1 MGNTVFSCPKCGTGL
16 GIGDAQCP
24 GCGVKINTSAYAAYQ
39 AVPQQPAAIP
49 QQPAAA
55 FNRAASSSTFT
66 ASAAA
71 SAPTS
76 AAANNAGVAQ
86 GQPASSSTD
95 FSHDFENAANQA
107 AAKFNDVMS
116 SQEMQQAKAR
126 ANHFLGWLLA
136 SWKRP
141 TQELNAPHMY
151 GVVSFALQAFIVS
164 LMHFI
169 SISSAINNQSKAV
182 SGFMPQ
188 LGGAAHA
195 VAGAANNFFFDV
207 FVKMF
212 FVTLICELIF
222 LACSYGAYKMTHSQS
237 MSFFAYITK
246 VAQYCNLNFLFVCIA
261 FVCNL
266 ISLSFF
272 SAILLCVMGPLFFI
286 ATIVVTAKD
295 AEPAQKDIM
304 HVSFLMMLGSFVSFV
319 IYFIFVLS
327 VLFAGM
333 GSIANNLMHL

>member
-16 GIGDAQCP
+16 GVGDAQCP

-39 AVPQQPAAIP
+39 AAPQQPTAASN
-49 QQPAAA
+49 Q
-55 FNRAASSSTFT
+55 AASSSSSAT
-66 ASAAA
+66 AN
-71 SAPTS
+71 P
-76 AAANNAGVAQ
+76 ANNANQ
-86 GQPASSSTD
+86 GQTTPQATD

-116 SQEMQQAKAR
+116 SQEMQQAKAH
-126 ANHFLGWLLA
+126 ANHFLGWLVA

-151 GVVSFALQAFIVS
+151 GVVSFALQAFIAA
-164 LMHFI
+164 LMQFI
-169 SISSAINNQSKAV
+169 SVSSAINNQSRAV
-182 SGFMPQ
+182 SGLLPEF
-188 LGGAAHA
+188 GGAAHT
-195 VAGAANNFFFDV
+195 VAGVANNFFFDV
-207 FVKMF
+207 IVRMF

-222 LACSYGAYKMTHSQS
+222 LACSYGAYKMTHSKS
-237 MSFFAYITK
+237 ISFFAYITK

-272 SAILLCVMGPLFFI
+272 SGILLCVMGPLFFI

-304 HVSFLMMLGSFVSFV
+304 HVSFLVMLGSFVSFV
-319 IYFIFVLS
+319 IYCIFVLS
-327 VLFAGM
+327 VVLAGI
-333 GSIANNLMHL
+333 SSVANKFMHL

>member
-39 AVPQQPAAIP
+39 AAP

-55 FNRAASSSTFT
+55 SNQAASSNS
-66 ASAAA
+66 
-71 SAPTS
+71 S
-76 AAANNAGVAQ
+76 AAANPANNANQ
-86 GQPASSSTD
+86 GQTTPQATD

-116 SQEMQQAKAR
+116 SQEMQQAKAH
-126 ANHFLGWLLA
+126 ANHFLGWLVA

-151 GVVSFALQAFIVS
+151 GVVSFALQAFIAA
-164 LMHFI
+164 LMQFI
-169 SISSAINNQSKAV
+169 SVSSAINNQSRAV
-182 SGFMPQ
+182 SGLLPEF
-188 LGGAAHA
+188 GGAAHT
-195 VAGAANNFFFDV
+195 VAGVANNFFFDV

-222 LACSYGAYKMTHSQS
+222 LACSYGAYKMTHSKS
-237 MSFFAYITK
+237 ISFFAYITK

-272 SAILLCVMGPLFFI
+272 SGILLCVMGPLFFI

-319 IYFIFVLS
+319 IYCIFVLS
-327 VLFAGM
+327 VLFAGI
-333 GSIANNLMHL
+333 GSVANNLMRL

>member
-39 AVPQQPAAIP
+39 AAP

-55 FNRAASSSTFT
+55 SNQAVSSNF
-66 ASAAA
+66 
-71 SAPTS
+71 S
-76 AAANNAGVAQ
+76 AAANPGNNANQ
-86 GQPASSSTD
+86 GQTTPQATD

-126 ANHFLGWLLA
+126 ANHFLGWLVA

-164 LMHFI
+164 LMQFI
-169 SISSAINNQSKAV
+169 SISSTINNQSRAV
-182 SGFMPQ
+182 SGIIPQ
-188 LGGAAHA
+188 FGGAAHA
-195 VAGAANNFFFDV
+195 VAGVANNFFFDV

-222 LACSYGAYKMTHSQS
+222 LACSYGAYKMTHSKS
-237 MSFFAYITK
+237 ISFFAYITK

-272 SAILLCVMGPLFFI
+272 SGILLCVMGPLFFI

-319 IYFIFVLS
+319 IYCIFVLS
-327 VLFAGM
+327 VVLAGI
-333 GSIANNLMHL
+333 GSVANNLMRL

>member
-16 GIGDAQCP
+16 GVGDAQCP

-39 AVPQQPAAIP
+39 AAPKQSAAE
-49 QQPAAA
+49 QNQAT
-55 FNRAASSSTFT
+55 SSS
-66 ASAAA
+66 S
-71 SAPTS
+71 S
-76 AAANNAGVAQ
+76 AAANPANNANQ
-86 GQPASSSTD
+86 GQTNSQATD

-126 ANHFLGWLLA
+126 ANHFLGWLVA

-169 SISSAINNQSKAV
+169 SVSSAINNQSRAV
-182 SGFMPQ
+182 SGILPEF
-188 LGGAAHA
+188 GGAAHT
-195 VAGAANNFFFDV
+195 VAGVANNFFFDV

-222 LACSYGAYKMTHSQS
+222 LACSYGAYKMTHSKS
-237 MSFFAYITK
+237 ISFFAYITK

-272 SAILLCVMGPLFFI
+272 SGILLCVMGPLFFI

-319 IYFIFVLS
+319 IYCIFVLS
-327 VLFAGM
+327 VVFAGM
-333 GSIANNLMHL
+333 GSIANNLMRL

>member
-16 GIGDAQCP
+16 GIGDAQCQ

-39 AVPQQPAAIP
+39 AAP

-55 FNRAASSSTFT
+55 SNQAVSSNF
-66 ASAAA
+66 
-71 SAPTS
+71 S
-76 AAANNAGVAQ
+76 AAANPGNNANQ
-86 GQPASSSTD
+86 GQTTPQATD

-126 ANHFLGWLLA
+126 ANHFLGWLVA

-164 LMHFI
+164 LMQFI
-169 SISSAINNQSKAV
+169 SISSTINNQSRAV
-182 SGFMPQ
+182 SGIIPQ
-188 LGGAAHA
+188 FGGAAHA
-195 VAGAANNFFFDV
+195 VAGVANNFFFDV

-222 LACSYGAYKMTHSQS
+222 LACSYGAYKMTHSKS
-237 MSFFAYITK
+237 ISFFAYITK

-272 SAILLCVMGPLFFI
+272 SGILLCVMGPLFFI

-319 IYFIFVLS
+319 IYCIFVLS
-327 VLFAGM
+327 VVLAGI
-333 GSIANNLMHL
+333 GSVANNLMRL

>member
-16 GIGDAQCP
+16 GVGDAQCP

-39 AVPQQPAAIP
+39 AAPQQPTAASN
-49 QQPAAA
+49 Q
-55 FNRAASSSTFT
+55 AASSSSSAT
-66 ASAAA
+66 AN
-71 SAPTS
+71 P
-76 AAANNAGVAQ
+76 ANNANQ
-86 GQPASSSTD
+86 GQTTPQATD

-126 ANHFLGWLLA
+126 ANHFLGWLVA

-151 GVVSFALQAFIVS
+151 GVVSFALQAFIAA
-164 LMHFI
+164 LMQFI
-169 SISSAINNQSKAV
+169 SVSSAINNQSRAV
-182 SGFMPQ
+182 SGIIPQ
-188 LGGAAHA
+188 FGGAAHA
-195 VAGAANNFFFDV
+195 VAGVANNFFFDV
-207 FVKMF
+207 IVRMF

-222 LACSYGAYKMTHSQS
+222 LACSYGAYKMTHSKS
-237 MSFFAYITK
+237 ISFFAYITK

-272 SAILLCVMGPLFFI
+272 SGILLCVMGPLFFI

-304 HVSFLMMLGSFVSFV
+304 HVSFLVMLGSFVSFV
-319 IYFIFVLS
+319 IYCIFVLS
-327 VLFAGM
+327 VVLAGI
-333 GSIANNLMHL
+333 SSVANNLMRL

>member
-16 GIGDAQCP
+16 GVGDAQCP

-39 AVPQQPAAIP
+39 AAPQQPTAASN
-49 QQPAAA
+49 Q
-55 FNRAASSSTFT
+55 AASSSSSAT
-66 ASAAA
+66 AN
-71 SAPTS
+71 P
-76 AAANNAGVAQ
+76 ANNANQ
-86 GQPASSSTD
+86 GQTTPQATD

-116 SQEMQQAKAR
+116 SQEMQQAKAH
-126 ANHFLGWLLA
+126 ANHFLGWLVA

-151 GVVSFALQAFIVS
+151 GVVSFALQAFIAA
-164 LMHFI
+164 LMQFI
-169 SISSAINNQSKAV
+169 SVSSAINNQSRAV
-182 SGFMPQ
+182 SGIIPQ
-188 LGGAAHA
+188 FGGAAHA
-195 VAGAANNFFFDV
+195 VAGVANNFFFDV
-207 FVKMF
+207 IVRMF

-222 LACSYGAYKMTHSQS
+222 LACSYGAYKMTHSKS
-237 MSFFAYITK
+237 ISFFAYITK

-272 SAILLCVMGPLFFI
+272 SGILLCVMGPLFFI

-304 HVSFLMMLGSFVSFV
+304 HVSFLVMLGSFVSFV
-319 IYFIFVLS
+319 IYCIFVLS
-327 VLFAGM
+327 VLFAGI
-333 GSIANNLMHL
+333 SSVANNLMRL

>member
-39 AVPQQPAAIP
+39 AAPQQPAAG
-49 QQPAAA
+49 QNQAT
-55 FNRAASSSTFT
+55 SSNSSVT
-66 ASAAA
+66 AN
-71 SAPTS
+71 P
-76 AAANNAGVAQ
+76 ANNANQ
-86 GQPASSSTD
+86 GQTTPQATD

-126 ANHFLGWLLA
+126 ANHFLGWLVA

-164 LMHFI
+164 LMQFI
-169 SISSAINNQSKAV
+169 SISSTINNQSRAV
-182 SGFMPQ
+182 SGILPQ
-188 LGGAAHA
+188 FGGAAHA

-222 LACSYGAYKMTHSQS
+222 LACSYGAYKMTHSKS
-237 MSFFAYITK
+237 ISFFAYITK

-272 SAILLCVMGPLFFI
+272 SGILLCVMGPLFFI

-319 IYFIFVLS
+319 IYCIFVLS
-327 VLFAGM
+327 VVLAGM
-333 GSIANNLMHL
+333 GSIANNLMRL

>member
-16 GIGDAQCP
+16 GVGDAQCP

-39 AVPQQPAAIP
+39 AAPQQPTAASN
-49 QQPAAA
+49 Q
-55 FNRAASSSTFT
+55 AASSSSSAT
-66 ASAAA
+66 AN
-71 SAPTS
+71 P
-76 AAANNAGVAQ
+76 ANNANQ
-86 GQPASSSTD
+86 GQTTPQATD

-126 ANHFLGWLLA
+126 ANHFLGWLVA

-151 GVVSFALQAFIVS
+151 GVVSFALQAFIAA
-164 LMHFI
+164 LMQFI
-169 SISSAINNQSKAV
+169 SVSSAINNQSRAV
-182 SGFMPQ
+182 SGIIPQ
-188 LGGAAHA
+188 FGGAAHA
-195 VAGAANNFFFDV
+195 VAGVANNFFFDV
-207 FVKMF
+207 IVRMF

-222 LACSYGAYKMTHSQS
+222 LACSYGAYKMTHSKS
-237 MSFFAYITK
+237 ISFFAYITK

-272 SAILLCVMGPLFFI
+272 SGILLCVMGPLFFI

-304 HVSFLMMLGSFVSFV
+304 HVSFLVMLGSFVSFV
-319 IYFIFVLS
+319 IYCIFVLS
-327 VLFAGM
+327 VLFAGI
-333 GSIANNLMHL
+333 SSVANNLMRL

>member
-39 AVPQQPAAIP
+39 AALQQPAAG
-49 QQPAAA
+49 QNQATSSNSSVAA
-55 FNRAASSSTFT
+55 N
-66 ASAAA
+66 
-71 SAPTS
+71 P
-76 AAANNAGVAQ
+76 ANNANQ
-86 GQPASSSTD
+86 GQTTPQATD

-126 ANHFLGWLLA
+126 ANHFLGWLVA

-164 LMHFI
+164 LMQFI
-169 SISSAINNQSKAV
+169 SISSAINNQSRAV
-182 SGFMPQ
+182 SGILPEF
-188 LGGAAHA
+188 GGAAHT
-195 VAGAANNFFFDV
+195 VAGVANNFFFDV
-207 FVKMF
+207 IVKMF

-222 LACSYGAYKMTHSQS
+222 LACSYGAYKMTHSKS
-237 MSFFAYITK
+237 ISFFAYITK

-272 SAILLCVMGPLFFI
+272 SGILLCVMGPLFFI

-304 HVSFLMMLGSFVSFV
+304 HVSFLVMLGSFVSFV

-333 GSIANNLMHL
+333 GSIANNLMRL

>member
-1 MGNTVFSCPKCGTGL
+1 
-16 GIGDAQCP
+16 
-24 GCGVKINTSAYAAYQ
+24 
-39 AVPQQPAAIP
+39 
-49 QQPAAA
+49 
-55 FNRAASSSTFT
+55 
-66 ASAAA
+66 
-71 SAPTS
+71 
-76 AAANNAGVAQ
+76 
-86 GQPASSSTD
+86 
-95 FSHDFENAANQA
+95 
-107 AAKFNDVMS
+107 
-116 SQEMQQAKAR
+116 MQQAKAR

-151 GVVSFALQAFIVS
+151 GVVSFALQAFIFA
-164 LMHFI
+164 LMQFI
-169 SISSAINNQSKAV
+169 SVSSAINNQSRAV
-182 SGFMPQ
+182 SGILPQ
-188 LGGAAHA
+188 FGGAAHA
-195 VAGAANNFFFDV
+195 VAGAANNFFFDA

-272 SAILLCVMGPLFFI
+272 SGILLCVMGPLFFI

-304 HVSFLMMLGSFVSFV
+304 HVSFLVMLGSFVSFV
-319 IYFIFVLS
+319 IYCIFVLS
-327 VLFAGM
+327 VLFAGI
-333 GSIANNLMHL
+333 GSIANNLTRL

>member
-16 GIGDAQCP
+16 GVGDAQCP

-39 AVPQQPAAIP
+39 AAPQQPTAASN
-49 QQPAAA
+49 Q
-55 FNRAASSSTFT
+55 AASSSSSAT
-66 ASAAA
+66 AN
-71 SAPTS
+71 P
-76 AAANNAGVAQ
+76 ANNANQ
-86 GQPASSSTD
+86 GQTTPQATD

-116 SQEMQQAKAR
+116 SQEMQQAKAH
-126 ANHFLGWLLA
+126 ANHFLGWLVA

-151 GVVSFALQAFIVS
+151 GVVSFALQAFIAA
-164 LMHFI
+164 LMQFI
-169 SISSAINNQSKAV
+169 SVSSAINNQSRAV
-182 SGFMPQ
+182 SGLLPEF
-188 LGGAAHA
+188 GGAAHT
-195 VAGAANNFFFDV
+195 VAGVANNFFFDV
-207 FVKMF
+207 IVRMF

-222 LACSYGAYKMTHSQS
+222 LACSYGAYKMTHSKS
-237 MSFFAYITK
+237 ISFFAYITK

-272 SAILLCVMGPLFFI
+272 SGILLCVMGPLFFI

-304 HVSFLMMLGSFVSFV
+304 HVSFLVMLGSFVSFV
-319 IYFIFVLS
+319 IYCIFVLS
-327 VLFAGM
+327 VVLAGI
-333 GSIANNLMHL
+333 SSVANNLMRL

>member
-39 AVPQQPAAIP
+39 AAPQQPTAG
-49 QQPAAA
+49 QNQ
-55 FNRAASSSTFT
+55 AASSNS
-66 ASAAA
+66 SVAAN
-71 SAPTS
+71 P
-76 AAANNAGVAQ
+76 ANNANQ
-86 GQPASSSTD
+86 GQTTPQATD

-126 ANHFLGWLLA
+126 ANHFLGWLVA

-164 LMHFI
+164 LMQFI

-182 SGFMPQ
+182 SGFLPQ
-188 LGGAAHA
+188 FGGAAHA

-222 LACSYGAYKMTHSQS
+222 LACSYGAYKMTHSKS
-237 MSFFAYITK
+237 ISFFAYITK

-272 SAILLCVMGPLFFI
+272 SGILLCVMGPLFFI

-304 HVSFLMMLGSFVSFV
+304 HVSFLIMFGSFVSFV
-319 IYFIFVLS
+319 IYCIFVLS
-327 VLFAGM
+327 VVLAGM
-333 GSIANNLMHL
+333 GSIANNLMRL

>member
-39 AVPQQPAAIP
+39 AAPQQPAAG
-49 QQPAAA
+49 QNQ
-55 FNRAASSSTFT
+55 AASSNS
-66 ASAAA
+66 
-71 SAPTS
+71 S
-76 AAANNAGVAQ
+76 AAANPANNANQ
-86 GQPASSSTD
+86 GQTTPQTTD

-126 ANHFLGWLLA
+126 ANHFLGWLVA

-164 LMHFI
+164 LMQFI
-169 SISSAINNQSKAV
+169 SISSAINNQSRAV
-182 SGFMPQ
+182 SGILPQ
-188 LGGAAHA
+188 FGGAAHA

-212 FVTLICELIF
+212 FVMLICELIF
-222 LACSYGAYKMTHSQS
+222 LACSYGAYKMTHSKS
-237 MSFFAYITK
+237 ISFFAYITK

-272 SAILLCVMGPLFFI
+272 SGILLCVMGPLFFI

-319 IYFIFVLS
+319 IYCIFVLS
-327 VLFAGM
+327 VVFAGM
-333 GSIANNLMHL
+333 GSIANNLMRL

>member
-24 GCGVKINTSAYAAYQ
+24 SCGVKINTSAYAAYQ
-39 AVPQQPAAIP
+39 AAP

-55 FNRAASSSTFT
+55 SNQAISSSTFT
-66 ASAAA
+66 ASAPA
-71 SAPTS
+71 S
-76 AAANNAGVAQ
+76 AAANNANQ
-86 GQPASSSTD
+86 GQATSQSTD

-126 ANHFLGWLLA
+126 ANHFLGWLVA

-169 SISSAINNQSKAV
+169 SISSVINNQSRAV
-182 SGFMPQ
+182 SGILPQ
-188 LGGAAHA
+188 FGGAAHV
-195 VAGAANNFFFDV
+195 VAGAANNFFFEV
-207 FVKMF
+207 FFKMF

-222 LACSYGAYKMTHSQS
+222 LACSYGAYKMTHSKS
-237 MSFFAYITK
+237 ISFFAYITK

-272 SAILLCVMGPLFFI
+272 SGILLCVMGPLFFI

-319 IYFIFVLS
+319 IYCIFVLS
-327 VLFAGM
+327 VLFAGI
-333 GSIANNLMHL
+333 GSVANNLMRL

>member
-24 GCGVKINTSAYAAYQ
+24 GCGVKINTSAYVAYQ
-39 AVPQQPAAIP
+39 AAPQQPAV
-49 QQPAAA
+49 
-55 FNRAASSSTFT
+55 ASNQAVSSN
-66 ASAAA
+66 S
-71 SAPTS
+71 S
-76 AAANNAGVAQ
+76 AAANPANNANQ
-86 GQPASSSTD
+86 GQTTPQATD

-126 ANHFLGWLLA
+126 ANHFLGWLVA

-164 LMHFI
+164 LMQFI
-169 SISSAINNQSKAV
+169 SISSAINNQSRAV
-182 SGFMPQ
+182 SGILPQ
-188 LGGAAHA
+188 FGGAAHA

-222 LACSYGAYKMTHSQS
+222 LACSYGAYKMTHSKS
-237 MSFFAYITK
+237 ISFFAYITK

-272 SAILLCVMGPLFFI
+272 SGILLCVMGPLFFI

-319 IYFIFVLS
+319 IYCIFVLS
-327 VLFAGM
+327 VVLAGM
-333 GSIANNLMHL
+333 GSIANNLMRL

>member
-39 AVPQQPAAIP
+39 AASKQSAAE
-49 QQPAAA
+49 QNQ
-55 FNRAASSSTFT
+55 AASSSSSAT
-66 ASAAA
+66 AN
-71 SAPTS
+71 P
-76 AAANNAGVAQ
+76 ANNANQ
-86 GQPASSSTD
+86 GQTTPQATD

-126 ANHFLGWLLA
+126 ANHFLGWLVA

-164 LMHFI
+164 LMQFI
-169 SISSAINNQSKAV
+169 SISSAINNQSRAV
-182 SGFMPQ
+182 SGILPEF
-188 LGGAAHA
+188 GGAAHT
-195 VAGAANNFFFDV
+195 VAGVANNFFFDV
-207 FVKMF
+207 IVKMF

-222 LACSYGAYKMTHSQS
+222 LACSYGAYKMTHSKS
-237 MSFFAYITK
+237 ISFFAYITK

-272 SAILLCVMGPLFFI
+272 SGILLCVMGPLFFI

-304 HVSFLMMLGSFVSFV
+304 HVSFLVMLGSFVSFV

-333 GSIANNLMHL
+333 GSIANNLMRL

>member
-16 GIGDAQCP
+16 GVGDAQCP

-39 AVPQQPAAIP
+39 AAPQQPTAASN
-49 QQPAAA
+49 Q
-55 FNRAASSSTFT
+55 AASSSSSAT
-66 ASAAA
+66 AN
-71 SAPTS
+71 P
-76 AAANNAGVAQ
+76 ANNANQ
-86 GQPASSSTD
+86 GQTTPQATD

-116 SQEMQQAKAR
+116 SQEMQQAKAH
-126 ANHFLGWLLA
+126 ANHFLGWLVA

-151 GVVSFALQAFIVS
+151 GVVSFALQAFIAA
-164 LMHFI
+164 LMQFI
-169 SISSAINNQSKAV
+169 SVSSAINNQSRAV
-182 SGFMPQ
+182 SGILPEF
-188 LGGAAHA
+188 GGAAHT
-195 VAGAANNFFFDV
+195 VAGVANNFFFDV

-222 LACSYGAYKMTHSQS
+222 LACSYGAYKMTHSKS
-237 MSFFAYITK
+237 ISFFAYITK

-272 SAILLCVMGPLFFI
+272 SGILLCVMGPLFFI

-304 HVSFLMMLGSFVSFV
+304 HVSFLVMLGSFVSFV
-319 IYFIFVLS
+319 IYCIFVLS
-327 VLFAGM
+327 VLFAGI
-333 GSIANNLMHL
+333 GSVANNLMRL

>member
-39 AVPQQPAAIP
+39 AASHQPAAG
-49 QQPAAA
+49 QNQATSSNSSVAA
-55 FNRAASSSTFT
+55 N
-66 ASAAA
+66 
-71 SAPTS
+71 P
-76 AAANNAGVAQ
+76 ANNANQ
-86 GQPASSSTD
+86 GQTTPQATD

-126 ANHFLGWLLA
+126 ANHFLGWLVA

-164 LMHFI
+164 LMQFI
-169 SISSAINNQSKAV
+169 SISSAINNQSRAV
-182 SGFMPQ
+182 SGILPQ
-188 LGGAAHA
+188 FGGAAHA

-222 LACSYGAYKMTHSQS
+222 LACSYGAYKMTHSKS
-237 MSFFAYITK
+237 ISFFAYITK

-272 SAILLCVMGPLFFI
+272 SGILLCVMGPLFFI

-304 HVSFLMMLGSFVSFV
+304 HVSFLVMLGSFVSFV

-327 VLFAGM
+327 VLFAGI
-333 GSIANNLMHL
+333 SSVANKFMHL

>member
-16 GIGDAQCP
+16 GVGDAQCP

-39 AVPQQPAAIP
+39 AAPQQPTAASN
-49 QQPAAA
+49 Q
-55 FNRAASSSTFT
+55 AASSSSSAT
-66 ASAAA
+66 AN
-71 SAPTS
+71 P
-76 AAANNAGVAQ
+76 ANNANQ
-86 GQPASSSTD
+86 GQTTPQATD

-116 SQEMQQAKAR
+116 SQEMQQAKAH
-126 ANHFLGWLLA
+126 ANHFLGWLVA

-151 GVVSFALQAFIVS
+151 GVVSFALQAFIAA
-164 LMHFI
+164 LMQFI
-169 SISSAINNQSKAV
+169 SVSSAINNQSRAV
-182 SGFMPQ
+182 SGIIPQ
-188 LGGAAHA
+188 FGGAAHA
-195 VAGAANNFFFDV
+195 VAGVANNFFFDV
-207 FVKMF
+207 IVRMF

-222 LACSYGAYKMTHSQS
+222 LACSYGAYKMTHSKS
-237 MSFFAYITK
+237 ISFFAYITK

-272 SAILLCVMGPLFFI
+272 SGILLCVMGPLFFI

-304 HVSFLMMLGSFVSFV
+304 HVSFLVMLGSFVSFV

-327 VLFAGM
+327 VLFAGI
-333 GSIANNLMHL
+333 SSVANKFMHL

>member
-39 AVPQQPAAIP
+39 AAPQQPAAG
-49 QQPAAA
+49 QNQATSSNSSVAA
-55 FNRAASSSTFT
+55 N
-66 ASAAA
+66 
-71 SAPTS
+71 P
-76 AAANNAGVAQ
+76 ANNANQ
-86 GQPASSSTD
+86 GQTTPQATD

-126 ANHFLGWLLA
+126 ANHFLGWLVA

-164 LMHFI
+164 LMQFI
-169 SISSAINNQSKAV
+169 SISSAINNQSRAV
-182 SGFMPQ
+182 SGILPQ
-188 LGGAAHA
+188 FGGAAHA

-222 LACSYGAYKMTHSQS
+222 LACSYGAYKMTHSKS
-237 MSFFAYITK
+237 ISFFAYITK
-246 VAQYCNLNFLFVCIA
+246 VAQYCN
-261 FVCNL
+261 
-266 ISLSFF
+266 S
-272 SAILLCVMGPLFFI
+272 
-286 ATIVVTAKD
+286 
-295 AEPAQKDIM
+295 
-304 HVSFLMMLGSFVSFV
+304 VS
-319 IYFIFVLS
+319 YT
-327 VLFAGM
+327 
-333 GSIANNLMHL
+333 HLTLPTTPYV

>member
-39 AVPQQPAAIP
+39 AAP

-55 FNRAASSSTFT
+55 SNQAVSSNF
-66 ASAAA
+66 
-71 SAPTS
+71 S
-76 AAANNAGVAQ
+76 AAANPGNNANQ
-86 GQPASSSTD
+86 GQTTPQATD

-126 ANHFLGWLLA
+126 ANHFLGWLVA

-169 SISSAINNQSKAV
+169 SVSSAINNQSRAV
-182 SGFMPQ
+182 SGILPEF
-188 LGGAAHA
+188 GGAAHT
-195 VAGAANNFFFDV
+195 VAGVANNFFFDV

-222 LACSYGAYKMTHSQS
+222 LACSYGAYKMTHSKS
-237 MSFFAYITK
+237 ISFFAYITK

-272 SAILLCVMGPLFFI
+272 SGILLCVMGPLFFI

-304 HVSFLMMLGSFVSFV
+304 HVSFLIMFGSFVSFV
-319 IYFIFVLS
+319 IYCIFVLS
-327 VLFAGM
+327 VVLAGM
-333 GSIANNLMHL
+333 GSIANNLMRL

>member
-16 GIGDAQCP
+16 GVGDAQCP
-24 GCGVKINTSAYAAYQ
+24 GCGIKINTSAYAAYQ
-39 AVPQQPAAIP
+39 AAPQQPTAASN
-49 QQPAAA
+49 Q
-55 FNRAASSSTFT
+55 AASSSSSAT
-66 ASAAA
+66 AN
-71 SAPTS
+71 P
-76 AAANNAGVAQ
+76 ANNANQ
-86 GQPASSSTD
+86 GQTTPQATD

-116 SQEMQQAKAR
+116 SQEMQQAKAH
-126 ANHFLGWLLA
+126 ANHFLGWLVA

-151 GVVSFALQAFIVS
+151 GVVSFALQAFIAA
-164 LMHFI
+164 LMQFI
-169 SISSAINNQSKAV
+169 SVSSAINNQSRAV
-182 SGFMPQ
+182 SGIIPQ
-188 LGGAAHA
+188 FGGAAHA
-195 VAGAANNFFFDV
+195 VAGVANNFFFDV
-207 FVKMF
+207 IVRMF

-222 LACSYGAYKMTHSQS
+222 LACSYGAYKMTHSKS
-237 MSFFAYITK
+237 ISFFAYITK

-272 SAILLCVMGPLFFI
+272 SGILLCVMGPLFFI

-304 HVSFLMMLGSFVSFV
+304 HVSFLVMLGSFVSFV
-319 IYFIFVLS
+319 IYCIFVLS
-327 VLFAGM
+327 VVLAGI
-333 GSIANNLMHL
+333 SSVANNLMRL

>member
-39 AVPQQPAAIP
+39 AAP

-55 FNRAASSSTFT
+55 SNQAASSNS
-66 ASAAA
+66 
-71 SAPTS
+71 S
-76 AAANNAGVAQ
+76 AAANPANNANQ
-86 GQPASSSTD
+86 GQTTPQATD

-116 SQEMQQAKAR
+116 SQEMQQAKAH
-126 ANHFLGWLLA
+126 ANHFLGWLVA

-151 GVVSFALQAFIVS
+151 GVVSFALQAFIAA
-164 LMHFI
+164 LMQFI
-169 SISSAINNQSKAV
+169 SVSSAINNQSRAV
-182 SGFMPQ
+182 SGLLPEF
-188 LGGAAHA
+188 GGAAHT
-195 VAGAANNFFFDV
+195 VAGVANNFFFDV
-207 FVKMF
+207 IVRMF

-222 LACSYGAYKMTHSQS
+222 LACSYGAYKMTHSKS
-237 MSFFAYITK
+237 ISFFAYITK

-272 SAILLCVMGPLFFI
+272 SGILLCVMGPLFFI

-304 HVSFLMMLGSFVSFV
+304 HVSFLVMLGSFVSFV
-319 IYFIFVLS
+319 IYCIFVLS
-327 VLFAGM
+327 VVLAGI
-333 GSIANNLMHL
+333 SSVANKFMHL

>member
-39 AVPQQPAAIP
+39 AAPQQPAAG
-49 QQPAAA
+49 QNQ
-55 FNRAASSSTFT
+55 AASSNS
-66 ASAAA
+66 
-71 SAPTS
+71 S
-76 AAANNAGVAQ
+76 AAANPANNANQ
-86 GQPASSSTD
+86 GQTTPQATD

-126 ANHFLGWLLA
+126 ANHFLGWLVA

-164 LMHFI
+164 LMQFI
-169 SISSAINNQSKAV
+169 SISSTINNQSRAV
-182 SGFMPQ
+182 SGILPQ
-188 LGGAAHA
+188 FGGAAHA

-222 LACSYGAYKMTHSQS
+222 LACSYGAYKMTHSKS
-237 MSFFAYITK
+237 ISFFAYITK

-272 SAILLCVMGPLFFI
+272 SGILLCVMGPLFFI

-319 IYFIFVLS
+319 IYCIFVLS
-327 VLFAGM
+327 VVLAGM
-333 GSIANNLMHL
+333 GSIANNLMRL

>member
-39 AVPQQPAAIP
+39 AAPQQPAAG
-49 QQPAAA
+49 QNQ
-55 FNRAASSSTFT
+55 AASSNS
-66 ASAAA
+66 
-71 SAPTS
+71 S
-76 AAANNAGVAQ
+76 AAANPSNNANQ
-86 GQPASSSTD
+86 GQTTPQATD

-126 ANHFLGWLLA
+126 ANHFLGWLVA

-164 LMHFI
+164 LMQFI
-169 SISSAINNQSKAV
+169 SISSAINNQSRAV
-182 SGFMPQ
+182 SGILPQ
-188 LGGAAHA
+188 FGGAAHA

-222 LACSYGAYKMTHSQS
+222 LACSYGAYKMTHSKS
-237 MSFFAYITK
+237 ISFFAYITK

-272 SAILLCVMGPLFFI
+272 SGILLCVMGPLFFI

-319 IYFIFVLS
+319 IYCIFVLS
-327 VLFAGM
+327 VVLAGM
-333 GSIANNLMHL
+333 GSIANNLMRL

>member
-16 GIGDAQCP
+16 GVGDAQCP

-39 AVPQQPAAIP
+39 AAPQQPTAASN
-49 QQPAAA
+49 Q
-55 FNRAASSSTFT
+55 AASSSSSAT
-66 ASAAA
+66 AN
-71 SAPTS
+71 P
-76 AAANNAGVAQ
+76 ANNANQ
-86 GQPASSSTD
+86 GQTTPQATD

-116 SQEMQQAKAR
+116 SQEMQQAKAH
-126 ANHFLGWLLA
+126 ANHFLGWLVA

-151 GVVSFALQAFIVS
+151 GVVSFALQAFIAA
-164 LMHFI
+164 LMQFI
-169 SISSAINNQSKAV
+169 SVSSAINNQSRAV
-182 SGFMPQ
+182 SGIIPQ
-188 LGGAAHA
+188 FGGAAHA
-195 VAGAANNFFFDV
+195 VAGVANNFFFDV
-207 FVKMF
+207 IVRMF

-222 LACSYGAYKMTHSQS
+222 LACSYGAYKMTHSKS
-237 MSFFAYITK
+237 ISFFAYITK

-272 SAILLCVMGPLFFI
+272 SGILLCVMGPLFFI

-304 HVSFLMMLGSFVSFV
+304 HVSFLVMLGSFVSFV
-319 IYFIFVLS
+319 IYCIFVLS
-327 VLFAGM
+327 VVLAGI
-333 GSIANNLMHL
+333 SSVANNLMRL

>member
-39 AVPQQPAAIP
+39 AAP

-55 FNRAASSSTFT
+55 SNQAVSSNS
-66 ASAAA
+66 
-71 SAPTS
+71 S
-76 AAANNAGVAQ
+76 AAANPANNANQ
-86 GQPASSSTD
+86 GQTTPQATD

-126 ANHFLGWLLA
+126 ANHFLGWLVA

-169 SISSAINNQSKAV
+169 SVSSAINNQSKAV
-182 SGFMPQ
+182 SGFLPQ
-188 LGGAAHA
+188 FGGAAHA

-222 LACSYGAYKMTHSQS
+222 LACSYGAYKMTHSKS
-237 MSFFAYITK
+237 ISFFAYITK
-246 VAQYCNLNFLFVCIA
+246 LS
-261 FVCNL
+261 L
-266 ISLSFF
+266 IH
-272 SAILLCVMGPLFFI
+272 I
-286 ATIVVTAKD
+286 
-295 AEPAQKDIM
+295 
-304 HVSFLMMLGSFVSFV
+304 
-319 IYFIFVLS
+319 
-327 VLFAGM
+327 
-333 GSIANNLMHL
+333 

>member
-39 AVPQQPAAIP
+39 AALQQPAAG
-49 QQPAAA
+49 QNQ
-55 FNRAASSSTFT
+55 AASSSSSGT
-66 ASAAA
+66 AN
-71 SAPTS
+71 P
-76 AAANNAGVAQ
+76 ANNANQ
-86 GQPASSSTD
+86 GQTTSQATD

-107 AAKFNDVMS
+107 AAKFNNVMS
-116 SQEMQQAKAR
+116 SQEMQQVKAR
-126 ANHFLGWLLA
+126 ANHFLGWLVA

-169 SISSAINNQSKAV
+169 SVSSAINNQSRAV
-182 SGFMPQ
+182 SSLLPEF
-188 LGGAAHA
+188 GGAAHT
-195 VAGAANNFFFDV
+195 VAGVANNFFFDV

-222 LACSYGAYKMTHSQS
+222 LACSYGAYKMTHSKS
-237 MSFFAYITK
+237 ISFFAYITK

-272 SAILLCVMGPLFFI
+272 SGILLCVMGPLFFI

-319 IYFIFVLS
+319 IYCIFVLS
-327 VLFAGM
+327 VVFAGM
-333 GSIANNLMHL
+333 GSIANNLMRL

>member
-39 AVPQQPAAIP
+39 AAPQQPAAG
-49 QQPAAA
+49 QNQ
-55 FNRAASSSTFT
+55 AASSNS
-66 ASAAA
+66 
-71 SAPTS
+71 S
-76 AAANNAGVAQ
+76 AAANPANNANQ
-86 GQPASSSTD
+86 GQTTPQTTD

-126 ANHFLGWLLA
+126 ANHFLGWLVA

-164 LMHFI
+164 LMQFI
-169 SISSAINNQSKAV
+169 SISSAINNQSRAV
-182 SGFMPQ
+182 SGILPEF
-188 LGGAAHA
+188 GGAAHT
-195 VAGAANNFFFDV
+195 VAGVANNFFFDV
-207 FVKMF
+207 IVKMF

-222 LACSYGAYKMTHSQS
+222 LACSYGAYKMTHSKS
-237 MSFFAYITK
+237 ISFFAYITK

-272 SAILLCVMGPLFFI
+272 SGILLCVMGLLFFI

-304 HVSFLMMLGSFVSFV
+304 HVSFLVMLGSFVSFV

-333 GSIANNLMHL
+333 GSIANNLMRL

>member
-16 GIGDAQCP
+16 GVGDAQCP

-39 AVPQQPAAIP
+39 AAPQQPAV
-49 QQPAAA
+49 
-55 FNRAASSSTFT
+55 ASNQAVSSN
-66 ASAAA
+66 S
-71 SAPTS
+71 S
-76 AAANNAGVAQ
+76 AAANPANNANQ
-86 GQPASSSTD
+86 GQTTSQATD

-126 ANHFLGWLLA
+126 ANHFLSWLVA

-169 SISSAINNQSKAV
+169 SVSSAINNQSRAV
-182 SGFMPQ
+182 SSLLPEF
-188 LGGAAHA
+188 GGAAHT
-195 VAGAANNFFFDV
+195 VAGVANNFFFDV

-222 LACSYGAYKMTHSQS
+222 LACSYGAYKMTHSKS
-237 MSFFAYITK
+237 ISFFAYITK

-272 SAILLCVMGPLFFI
+272 SGILLCVMGPLFFI

-304 HVSFLMMLGSFVSFV
+304 HVSFLVMLGSFVSFV

-327 VLFAGM
+327 VLFAGI
-333 GSIANNLMHL
+333 SSVANKFMHL

>member
-39 AVPQQPAAIP
+39 AASKQSAAE
-49 QQPAAA
+49 QNQ
-55 FNRAASSSTFT
+55 AASSSSSAT
-66 ASAAA
+66 AN
-71 SAPTS
+71 P
-76 AAANNAGVAQ
+76 ANNANQ
-86 GQPASSSTD
+86 GQTTPQATD

-126 ANHFLGWLLA
+126 ANHFLGWLVA

-164 LMHFI
+164 LMHFT
-169 SISSAINNQSKAV
+169 SISSAINNQSRAV
-182 SGFMPQ
+182 SGILPEF
-188 LGGAAHA
+188 GGAAHT
-195 VAGAANNFFFDV
+195 VAGVANNFFFDV

-222 LACSYGAYKMTHSQS
+222 LACSYGAYKMTHSKS
-237 MSFFAYITK
+237 ISFFAYITK

-272 SAILLCVMGPLFFI
+272 SGILLCVMGPLFFI

-304 HVSFLMMLGSFVSFV
+304 HVSFLVMLGSFVSFV
-319 IYFIFVLS
+319 IYCIFVLS
-327 VLFAGM
+327 VLFAGI
-333 GSIANNLMHL
+333 SSVANNLMRL

>member
-39 AVPQQPAAIP
+39 AAPQQPAAG
-49 QQPAAA
+49 QNQ
-55 FNRAASSSTFT
+55 AASSNS
-66 ASAAA
+66 
-71 SAPTS
+71 S
-76 AAANNAGVAQ
+76 AAANPANNANQ
-86 GQPASSSTD
+86 GQTTPQTTD

-126 ANHFLGWLLA
+126 ANHFLGWLVA

-164 LMHFI
+164 LMQFI
-169 SISSAINNQSKAV
+169 SISSAINNQSRAV
-182 SGFMPQ
+182 SGILPQ
-188 LGGAAHA
+188 FGGAAHA

-222 LACSYGAYKMTHSQS
+222 LACSYGAYKMTHSKS
-237 MSFFAYITK
+237 ISFFAYITK

-272 SAILLCVMGPLFFI
+272 SGILLCVMGPLFFI

-319 IYFIFVLS
+319 IYCIFVLS
-327 VLFAGM
+327 VVFAGM
-333 GSIANNLMHL
+333 GSIANNLMRL

>member
-39 AVPQQPAAIP
+39 AAP

-55 FNRAASSSTFT
+55 PNQTASSSTFT
-66 ASAAA
+66 ASAPA

-76 AAANNAGVAQ
+76 AAANNASVAQ
-86 GQPASSSTD
+86 GQPAPSSTD

-126 ANHFLGWLLA
+126 ANHFLGWLVA

-141 TQELNAPHMY
+141 TQEFNAPHMY
-151 GVVSFALQAFIVS
+151 GVVSFALQAFIFA
-164 LMHFI
+164 LMEFI
-169 SISSAINNQSKAV
+169 SVSSAINNQSRAV
-182 SGFMPQ
+182 SGILPQ
-188 LGGAAHA
+188 FGGAAHA
-195 VAGAANNFFFDV
+195 VAGAANNFFFDA

-272 SAILLCVMGPLFFI
+272 SGILLCVMGPLFFI

-304 HVSFLMMLGSFVSFV
+304 HVSFLVMLGSFVSFV
-319 IYFIFVLS
+319 IYCIFVLS
-327 VLFAGM
+327 VLFAGI
-333 GSIANNLMHL
+333 GSIANNLTRL

>member
-39 AVPQQPAAIP
+39 TAPQQPAV
-49 QQPAAA
+49 
-55 FNRAASSSTFT
+55 ASNQAVSSN
-66 ASAAA
+66 S
-71 SAPTS
+71 S
-76 AAANNAGVAQ
+76 AAANPANNANQ
-86 GQPASSSTD
+86 GQATSQATD

-126 ANHFLGWLLA
+126 ANHFLSWLVA

-151 GVVSFALQAFIVS
+151 GVVSFVLQAFIAA

-169 SISSAINNQSKAV
+169 SVSSAINNQSRAV
-182 SGFMPQ
+182 SSLLPEF
-188 LGGAAHA
+188 GGAAHT
-195 VAGAANNFFFDV
+195 VAGVANNFFFDV

-222 LACSYGAYKMTHSQS
+222 LACSYGAYKMTHSKS
-237 MSFFAYITK
+237 ISFFAYITK

-272 SAILLCVMGPLFFI
+272 SGILLCVMGPLFFI

-304 HVSFLMMLGSFVSFV
+304 HVSFLVMLGSFVSFV

-327 VLFAGM
+327 MLFAGI
-333 GSIANNLMHL
+333 SSVANNLMRL

>member
-39 AVPQQPAAIP
+39 AAP

-55 FNRAASSSTFT
+55 SNQAVSSNF
-66 ASAAA
+66 
-71 SAPTS
+71 S
-76 AAANNAGVAQ
+76 AAANPGNNANQ
-86 GQPASSSTD
+86 GQTTPQATD

-126 ANHFLGWLLA
+126 ANHFLGWLVA

-164 LMHFI
+164 LMQFI
-169 SISSAINNQSKAV
+169 SISSTINNQSRAV
-182 SGFMPQ
+182 SGIIPQ
-188 LGGAAHA
+188 FGGAAHA
-195 VAGAANNFFFDV
+195 VAGVANNFFFDV

-222 LACSYGAYKMTHSQS
+222 LACSYGAYKMTHSKS
-237 MSFFAYITK
+237 ISFFAYITK

-272 SAILLCVMGPLFFI
+272 SGILLCVMGPLFFI

-304 HVSFLMMLGSFVSFV
+304 HVSFLIMFGSFVSFV
-319 IYFIFVLS
+319 IYCIFVLS
-327 VLFAGM
+327 VVLAGM
-333 GSIANNLMHL
+333 GSIANNLMRL